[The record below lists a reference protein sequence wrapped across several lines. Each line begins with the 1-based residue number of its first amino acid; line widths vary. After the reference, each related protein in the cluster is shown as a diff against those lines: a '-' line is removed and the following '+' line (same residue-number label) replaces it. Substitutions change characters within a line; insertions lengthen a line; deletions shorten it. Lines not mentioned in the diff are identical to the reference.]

1 MKNRSEEDQCVDVKI
16 VSSASREWDID
27 VSDPARENQVP
38 SGHVAA
44 EQHLPQMFPPLSAER
59 VARARRFGTIE
70 RLKAGD
76 AMYRTGEPSRGIR
89 IVLRGTV
96 HLDRR
101 DGLGNIFF
109 WMRLGEGHFVG
120 EAGQLTGKP
129 HLVDVYAVTDV
140 EALLIPPDRLRAL
153 LIEEAQLGE
162 QMMRAL
168 ILRRVSLVQQGVG
181 PVLIGSPASPKFIEL
196 EGFLRRVHHPY
207 RIVDITT
214 GIDLSGLLAAPQE
227 INEQNPGVALVGG
240 TVLIAPSEAE
250 LAASLGLLPE
260 LEGSRVY
267 DVAVVGAGPA
277 GLAAAVYAASEGLS
291 VVVVDARGPGG
302 QAGTSA
308 RIENYLGF
316 PAGISGHSL
325 SYRAFMQAIKFGA
338 EIVVPAEV
346 SELDCSSSPFE
357 LCLRVGGTIRSRTV
371 VIATGA
377 SYRKPDIDGL
387 DILDTRGVYF
397 WASAIEARVCEHEE
411 IALVGGGNSAG
422 QAIVFLSSFARHIH
436 VLIRKPD
443 LEQSMSRYLID
454 RIAALDNVTVH
465 TSTEI
470 RSACVDADGLC
481 GLNMVHADEQR
492 FLETRHLFLF
502 TGAEPNAQW
511 LKECGVHVDGKGFVS
526 TDRASGST
534 SECGHAAFETSVA
547 GIFAIGD
554 VRSSSIK
561 RVAAAVGEGAAV
573 VAEIHKFLV
582 EARQAG

>member
-1 MKNRSEEDQCVDVKI
+1 
-16 VSSASREWDID
+16 
-27 VSDPARENQVP
+27 
-38 SGHVAA
+38 
-44 EQHLPQMFPPLSAER
+44 
-59 VARARRFGTIE
+59 
-70 RLKAGD
+70 
-76 AMYRTGEPSRGIR
+76 
-89 IVLRGTV
+89 
-96 HLDRR
+96 
-101 DGLGNIFF
+101 
-109 WMRLGEGHFVG
+109 
-120 EAGQLTGKP
+120 
-129 HLVDVYAVTDV
+129 VTDV
-140 EALLIPPDRLRAL
+140 EALLIAPDRLRAL
-153 LIEEAQLGE
+153 LIEEANLGE

-168 ILRRVSLVQQGVG
+168 ILRRAQLVQQGAG
-181 PVLIGSPASPKFIEL
+181 PVLIGALDSPKFIAL

-207 RIVDITT
+207 RIVDIRS
-214 GIDLSGLLAAPQE
+214 GIDLSGLLADPQQ
-227 INEQNPGVALVGG
+227 INEQAPGVALVDG
-240 TVLIAPSEAE
+240 TMLIAPTEAE
-250 LAASLGLLPE
+250 LATRLGLLPE
-260 LEGSRVY
+260 LEASRVY

-291 VVVVDARGPGG
+291 VVVIDARGPGG

-338 EIVVPAEV
+338 EVIVPAEV
-346 SELDCSSSPFE
+346 SQLDCAQTPFE
-357 LCLRVGGTIRSRTV
+357 LGLLVGGKIRSRTV

-377 SYRKPDIDGL
+377 SYRKPTIEGI

-397 WASAIEARVCEHEE
+397 WASAIEARLCEHQE

-465 TSTEI
+465 TDTAI
-470 RSACVDADGLC
+470 RSACVDQDGLC
-481 GLNMVHADEQR
+481 GLNVVEAGEPR
-492 FLETRHLFLF
+492 YVETRHLFLF
-502 TGAEPNAQW
+502 TGAQPNAQW
-511 LKECGVHVDGKGFVS
+511 LEKCGVNVDAKGFVS
-526 TDRASGST
+526 TDRAPGPASD
-534 SECGHAAFETSVA
+534 CGRAAFETSVS

-573 VAEIHKFLV
+573 VAEIHKYLLQTR
-582 EARQAG
+582 ETARSARRDPSLGSAA